1 MSAEMAV
8 LIPVL
13 LLLCTMVLTRW
24 VPYHPRWRP
33 LVIALNLVVTA
44 RYLWWRST
52 ETLNWD
58 GGWGTAI
65 SLATYG
71 AEIYGFLVV
80 LHHYSIAT
88 RSVDRTTAP
97 PDAQF
102 SPSVDIFVASYNE
115 GADILTRTLV
125 GCQAID
131 YPNKRIYLL
140 DDGRRPEIAELCRT
154 LGVNYIDRDTN
165 RGAKAGN
172 LNNAL
177 KRTSGDFIVT
187 FDADHVPVSS
197 FLRETLGHFRDSRL
211 AQVQSAHHFF
221 NPDLF
226 QDRLRSHEYIANEQ
240 DMFYHIVQPG
250 RDVDNASFFCGSGAV
265 FRRAAL
271 DDIGGFPMTTITEDL
286 HTSVLLHS
294 RGWRSIYV
302 NKDLSAGLAP
312 ESFDGY
318 VTQRRR
324 WSRGTM
330 QVMLLRGGLFLPGLT
345 LAQRIHYFATLWY
358 WFYGIPRVIY
368 LLAPLFFLL
377 LGVQPLI
384 VNDLNDLLAYYL
396 PHLFISVAAF
406 QLVNRGLRRIFWS
419 DIYESCIAVQMAITA
434 LAFPFTGNKVHF
446 AVTPKG
452 NAAEKKGGRRKHDLW
467 LPQAILLVL
476 LVAGL
481 VSGAVA
487 LSQGSAARE
496 STMINMFW
504 AGYNLIV
511 LAFGLLLLR
520 QPPQRR
526 KAPRLQR
533 TYACRVQSPAM
544 SVDGTSID
552 LSETGMSLRLATA
565 RPVPP
570 EFDVAI
576 DSPHG
581 HSVTVHC
588 RLVRSEL
595 RDGAVVVAAEFV
607 ERTAE
612 QHRRLIELMFSAPD
626 SWDTDH
632 GIAMDSSEH
641 VRRIL
646 HSLRD
651 VFAKR
656 RALRRLAPRFAC
668 DLPVTL
674 LMPGRRSYTGR
685 ALDISHAGIGI
696 SVPSEASVQDG
707 AELTLIVS
715 WNEYEQTT
723 FQAHAV
729 NVRGERDRDIVG
741 LTFIHVTGHQQADLI
756 KHLYGRSD
764 AAGAERRVA

>member
-1 MSAEMAV
+1 MIF

-33 LVIALNLVVTA
+33 LVIALNLVVTT

-65 SLATYG
+65 SLATFG

-80 LHHYSIAT
+80 LHHYAIAT

-131 YPNKRIYLL
+131 YPNKQVYLL

-154 LGVNYIDRDTN
+154 LGVNYIDRDNN

-177 KRTSGDFIVT
+177 SRTSGDFVVT

-197 FLRETLGHFRDSRL
+197 FLAETLGHFRDARV

-271 DDIGGFPMTTITEDL
+271 KEIGGFPMTTITEDL
-286 HTSVLLHS
+286 HTSMLLHS
-294 RGWRSIYV
+294 RGWKSIYV

-330 QVMLLRGGLFLPGLT
+330 QVMLLRGGLWLPGLT

-377 LGVQPLI
+377 LGVHPLI
-384 VNDLNDLLAYYL
+384 VRDLNDLLAFYL

-406 QLVNRGLRRIFWS
+406 QLVNKGLRRIFWS
-419 DIYESCIAVQMAITA
+419 DIYESCIAVQMAVTA
-434 LAFPFTGNKVHF
+434 LMFPLTGRRVHF

-452 NAAEKKGGRRKHDLW
+452 TDAEKKTGRNKRDLW
-467 LPQAILLVL
+467 LPQAVL
-476 LVAGL
+476 LALLAAGL
-481 VSGAVA
+481 VSGAIA
-487 LSQGSAARE
+487 LSGSTADRH

-511 LAFGLLLLR
+511 LVFGLLLLR

-526 KAPRLQR
+526 KAPRLER
-533 TYACRVQSPAM
+533 AYACQVQWPSMTVEA
-544 SVDGTSID
+544 TSID
-552 LSETGMSLRLATA
+552 LSESGMSLRLATA
-565 RPVPP
+565 RPIPP
-570 EFDVAI
+570 VFDVTISA
-576 DSPHG
+576 PQG
-581 HSVTVHC
+581 RRVTVHC

-595 RDGAVVVAAEFV
+595 RDGSVVVAAEFAD
-607 ERTAE
+607 RTAE
-612 QHRRLIELMFSAPD
+612 QHRRLIELMFSSPD
-626 SWDTDH
+626 SWDIDH
-632 GIAMDSSEH
+632 GIAMDSTEH
-641 VRRIL
+641 IRRIFG
-646 HSLRD
+646 SLKDMFSR
-651 VFAKR
+651 R
-656 RALRRLAPRFAC
+656 RALRRMAPRFSC
-668 DLPVTL
+668 DLPVV
-674 LMPGRRSYTGR
+674 LMAPNKGPVTAR
-685 ALDISHAGIGI
+685 AMDISHAGIGV
-696 SVPSEASVQDG
+696 SVARDAHIQEG
-707 AELTLIVS
+707 ADVALVVS
-715 WNEYEQTT
+715 WNQYEHTT
-723 FQAHAV
+723 FQVHVV
-729 NVRGERDRDIVG
+729 NVQGEKVG
-741 LTFIHVTGHQQADLI
+741 LTFVHLNGQQQADLL
-756 KHLYGRSD
+756 KHVYGRGD
-764 AAGAERRVA
+764 AAGAERKVA